1 MPAADTNV
9 KNYDEK
15 LIREMC
21 LVGCTRKEI
30 AAALGVHS
38 DTITQN
44 SYFQKQM
51 SKWDAELSY
60 KIRKAQIEV
69 AIETK
74 DSKMLIWLGKVIC
87 GQQEPAK
94 EILVTTNQLSDEDIE
109 KQIKNL
115 LPISTPKGVKEAV
128 INYAHDLQDEGD
140 NLKGIENG
148 FIDLP

>member
-1 MPAADTNV
+1 MPDHNA
-9 KNYDEK
+9 KGYDEK

-30 AAALGVHS
+30 AAALGTHV
-38 DTITQN
+38 DTLTKN
-44 SYFQKQM
+44 TYFQKVM
-51 SKWDAELSY
+51 TKWDAELSY

-94 EILVTTNQLSDEDIE
+94 EVIVTTSQLSDEDIT
-109 KQIKNL
+109 KQIKSL
-115 LPISTPKGVKEAV
+115 LPTATPKEVHKAV
-128 INYAHDLQDEGD
+128 IDYALDLKDQERSV
-140 NLKGIENG
+140 ENG
-148 FIDLP
+148 FIDNT

>member
-1 MPAADTNV
+1 MPAADHNA
-9 KNYDEK
+9 KDYDEK

-21 LVGCTRKEI
+21 LVGCSRKEI
-30 AAALGVHS
+30 AAALGVHT
-38 DTITQN
+38 DTLTKN
-44 SYFQKQM
+44 TYFQKVM
-51 SKWDAELSY
+51 AKWDAELQY

-94 EILVTTNQLSDEDIE
+94 EIVVNTKHLSEEEIE

-115 LPISTPKGVKEAV
+115 LPISTNKGVQEAV
-128 INYAHDLQDEGD
+128 INYAMDLKDQEQS
-140 NLKGIENG
+140 IENG
-148 FIDLP
+148 FIDNTRT